1 MGSRPGGQFA
11 TIEPNCMASQKHF
24 LHDRTALLLLS
35 GSAFLTLVAVVLIVL
50 KLGSGQGTT
59 SYIVSYRD
67 NLGIDRY
74 TQGTALDIVS
84 FAVAAVLVFATG
96 VALAYRSYAVKRE
109 LSLTVL
115 ALTVPL
121 LLFLIIVSNA
131 LLVLLR

>member
-1 MGSRPGGQFA
+1 
-11 TIEPNCMASQKHF
+11 MASQKHF
-24 LHDRTALLLLS
+24 LHDRTALLLVS
-35 GSAFLTLVAVVLIVL
+35 GAAFLTLVAVLLIVL

-59 SYIVSYRD
+59 NYIVSYRD

-74 TQGTALDIVS
+74 TTGTSLDILS
-84 FAVAAVLVFATG
+84 FAVAAVLVFG
-96 VALAYRSYAVKRE
+96 VGITLAYRSYAVKRE

-131 LLVLLR
+131 LLVLR